1 VLGVGRDQ
9 PDADAARADHAR
21 HGRHHSDLEREAA
34 AAGQGAAVRAG
45 AVVDGVLEE
54 LVNQR

>member
-34 AAGQGAAVRAG
+34 AAGQGAG